1 MRTFKEYL
9 QEAAAVEGKLLHLTH
24 LEDLHIDHGAPGFK
38 HAVSELARVKKHIE
52 SGKSDSSVTQKLDGS
67 PAVIMGNHPQTGKFF
82 VASKSVFNKNPK
94 INYSDEDIERNHGHA
109 PGLVEKLKAALH
121 YGHKIMPKS
130 GGVFQGDVL
139 HSGSDVTHGKTTA
152 TFKPNTI
159 EYTAHGVEAEKV
171 KKSKFGVALH
181 TEYHGKDLS
190 SMKASPIKDHSKFS
204 QHEDVYSPSV
214 AYKSVGKKMSDSDEK
229 KFHEHIA
236 AATESHSKINYA
248 HIEPHREH
256 INTYIN
262 QTVRTGDTPSH
273 TGYLKHLEAIKTK
286 AVNSVKTEKAKS
298 AKSDLHQST
307 INLANGE
314 HKTSITHALNS
325 QHHLQAAKD
334 LLVKHMDS
342 SVEGLEARIN
352 GKKVGPEGYV
362 SNHAGKSSKF
372 VNRNIFS
379 KNNFNRS

>member
-1 MRTFKEYL
+1 MISFLQYL
-9 QEAAAVEGKLLHLTH
+9 AERETPDGKLKHLPH
-24 LEDLHIDHGAPGFK
+24 IEDSAIDHGETGFK
-38 HAVSELARVKKHIE
+38 HATNELERVRKHIE
-52 SGKSDSSVTQKLDGS
+52 SGKSDSSLTSKIDGS
-67 PAVIMGNHPQTGKFF
+67 PSIIMGNHPRTGKFF
-82 VASKSVFNKNPK
+82 VASKSAFNKIPK

-121 YGHKIMPKS
+121 HGHKIMPKS

-159 EYTAHGVEAEKV
+159 EYTAHGAEAEKV

-181 TEYHGKDLS
+181 TEYHGKTLD
-190 SMKASPIKDHSKFS
+190 SMRAAPIKSHSKFTS
-204 QHEDVYSPSV
+204 HPDVYSPSV
-214 AYKSVGKKMSDSDEK
+214 AYKSAGQKMSESDEK
-229 KFHEHIA
+229 KFHEHMTA
-236 AATESHSKINYA
+236 AKESHSKINYA

-262 QTVRTGDTPSH
+262 QTVRTGEVPSH
-273 TGYLKHLEAIKTK
+273 AGYIKHLEAIKTK

-342 SVEGLEARIN
+342 SAEGLEAKIN

-362 SNHAGKSSKF
+362 SNNAGKSSKF
-372 VNRNIFS
+372 VNRNEFS
-379 KNNFNRS
+379 KANFAR